1 MSTYTHTPAV
11 DTTTSSSSKIKTQM
25 NDKFRKMFATHI
37 RDKWLIDQ
45 IYKELLKIEKKR
57 KNPKEK

>member
-1 MSTYTHTPAV
+1 
-11 DTTTSSSSKIKTQM
+11 M
-25 NDKFRKMFATHI
+25 NDKTQKFGKMFATHI
-37 RDKWLIDQ
+37 KDKWLIDQ